1 MTLAADFPTYQL
13 AARRDI
19 YRIHRQ
25 PPWWFSADGSGRF
38 DPLGTG
44 VGACYLAEDPL
55 GAWVEVFRKP
65 MLLPE
70 AEVNARQLL
79 TVAFSDPIVLADL
92 TSRDALRHGMTAS
105 LGADVDLEASQTFA
119 ADAVDSGI
127 AGVRYFA
134 RHDPAQQL
142 ASIALFHEKREHPDW
157 AAFSREV
164 SAPIPQ
170 DLIEE
175 AQSTFGYRVLPT
187 P

>member
-13 AARRDI
+13 DAGRDVF
-19 YRIHRQ
+19 RIHRQ
-25 PPWWFSADGSGRF
+25 SPWWFSADGGGRF
-38 DPLGTG
+38 DPVGTT

-55 GAWVEVFRKP
+55 GAWIEVFRKP

-70 AEVNARQLL
+70 AEVKARQLL

-92 TSRDALRHGMTAS
+92 TSRDALKYGVTAS
-105 LGADVDLEASQTFA
+105 LGADVDLEPSQSFA
-119 ADAVDSGI
+119 ADAVDSGF

-142 ASIALFHEKREHPDW
+142 ASIALFHERGEHPDW
-157 AAFSREV
+157 TSFSREESV
-164 SAPIPQ
+164 PVPH
-170 DLIEE
+170 DLIDE
-175 AQSTFGYRVLPT
+175 ACDTFGYRVLPT